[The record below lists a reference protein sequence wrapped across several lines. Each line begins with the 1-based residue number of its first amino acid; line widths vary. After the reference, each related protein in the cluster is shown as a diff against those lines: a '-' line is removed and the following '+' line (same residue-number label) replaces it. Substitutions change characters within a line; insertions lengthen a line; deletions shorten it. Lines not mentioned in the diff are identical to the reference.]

1 MAIPSPAPP
10 AKNISLPSPPPAI
23 SALSYSDLRSK
34 ATPWRPLFVEQQFAG
49 AVRGLHFRLDERDA
63 QLPFFQLEDAVDRA
77 ARRSGHRVFQQRR
90 VITSFKHD
98 AGRAFHRLRRE

>member
-10 AKNISLPSPPPAI
+10 SKNISLPSPPPAI
-23 SALSYSDLRSK
+23 SARSYSDLRSK

-49 AVRGLHFRLDERDA
+49 AMRGLHHRFDQRDA
-63 QLPFFQLEDAVDRA
+63 QLPFFQLEDAVDGA

-90 VITSFKHD
+90 VITGLKHN
-98 AGRAFHRLRRE
+98 ARCAL